1 METIYIGPSC
11 PRCVNNEYTK
21 QLIGTVYWKK
31 CTECGRLS
39 PIVEGELTEK
49 PAE

>member
-11 PRCVNNEYTK
+11 PRCKSNEYVK
-21 QLIGTVYWKK
+21 VQIGAGFWKK

-39 PIVEGELTEK
+39 PISDGELTEK
-49 PAE
+49 TE

>member
-1 METIYIGPSC
+1 MGTIFIGPSC

-21 QLIGTVYWKK
+21 KQIGAVFWKR

>member
-11 PRCVNNEYTK
+11 PRCDNKEYTK
-21 QLIGTVYWKK
+21 RLIGEVYWKR